1 MSPSVLR
8 KIQDCNVKEEK
19 SPAIKRKLE
28 KSESSKHNLPTR
40 RTVVE
45 KPVEKPVEN
54 ESMLNDLHND
64 LKVYYYYNNKKKSLD
79 IPMVIEKTHQWRR
92 KRILNNQKLFLEL
105 FNEYNYFADIKNVSR
120 FKKQRSI
127 LFSYLFIMHL

>member
-8 KIQDCNVKEEK
+8 KIQDCNIKEEK

-28 KSESSKHNLPTR
+28 KSESFKHNLPTR
-40 RTVVE
+40 RKVVE

-79 IPMVIEKTHQWRR
+79 IPMVIEKTHQWQR
-92 KRILNNQKLFLEL
+92 KRILNNHKLFLEL

-127 LFSYLFIMHL
+127 LFTYLFIMHL

>member
-8 KIQDCNVKEEK
+8 KIQDCNIKEEK

-40 RTVVE
+40 RKV
-45 KPVEKPVEN
+45 VEKPVEN

-64 LKVYYYYNNKKKSLD
+64 LIVCYYYNNKKKSLD

-127 LFSYLFIMHL
+127 LFTYLFIMHL